1 MEAKN
6 ITLEDVK
13 EAYGKLKTYV
23 YYDNFNL
30 SLRMKLAKY
39 ENMDD
44 LDRSLTGFLKSLQEN
59 SLSNSINKIST
70 YILPKKVKQKDK
82 VKVKENNYKD
92 SISDKITI
100 VRNDIS
106 KIKGE
111 ITLSECDYNH
121 YIDAPIEVYLIDV
134 LWIMKEGLYLINNEI
149 KDNCYGNVLV
159 FDKESEEDN
168 PPIRKGTYLFERY
181 YDKYQKWRDNGLKI
195 AREQINSNN
204 SVLLTCLDIQRFYPT
219 SQIDFSKVKNTLK
232 KRDKSSKTEL
242 TDLLEEIYNKYQ
254 SILTEQ
260 KLPQIP
266 IGLLSSGVLANWYL
280 NDFDIAIKERF
291 NPVYYGRYVDDIFMV
306 LANVKPEDS
315 EDWFDKKF
323 LYGDNSPLKKDNN
336 NDYKLTN
343 YDNLKI
349 NSGKLKLFYFSPEY
363 PIAVLDNFQKRLDE
377 NSSAFWFLPED
388 DESTDSLNNEGFDI
402 VYEDSINKFREI
414 SGIKNSK
421 YGVSVFLAKQIKREI
436 ICKDSDRHKIK
447 DEIFKYFKETTL
459 LDMYSLWEK
468 VFTYFVVTNDKKSFS
483 MFRKMIEKAISQLR
497 IENDSEKSNSL
508 CRSLISYCK
517 YCMTMA
523 KALNTDFQDE
533 EDKDLTTYLRKTYLI
548 RQHYLP
554 LPIIIYTRSG
564 IEEKNLVSN
573 DIYTS
578 LTQSTNNFCLNTDED
593 SNKHP
598 YPRKIHAH
606 EICMLKLF
614 EYIRTFSEKK
624 IMNEDEYIGKII
636 KELKDYKLGD
646 DKTIPKT
653 EKRLT
658 LRKSDNKTVD
668 NPKIAVEIPKIS
680 FKDENAE
687 DKQKIKVALSNI
699 KINNKDIIESIKGK
713 SILNS
718 KKRQRHFK
726 LLNMATQ
733 ENANCL
739 ILPETSMPIELLV
752 TYAEHSRRKQQLVI
766 LGIEH
771 VISHNYCFNFS
782 VVFLPYVYKGKK
794 EVFILPRLKNH
805 YSPNECK
812 EVLRYNHFIPSTEKA
827 TYHLINWKGIQFTVF
842 NCYELADVLHRSLF
856 RSHIDI
862 LFAIEYNKD
871 TYYYSNIV
879 ESTCRD
885 LHCYFIQANTSDYGD
900 SRLSIP
906 KKHDYMTPVKIKGGD
921 NDTIITF
928 DVDIEKLRAFQVQ
941 NPIYQNKDE
950 FKNTPPGFD
959 SKNVSNRKIE
969 N

>member
-1 MEAKN
+1 MDVKN

-30 SLRMKLAKY
+30 SLRMKLAEY
-39 ENMDD
+39 ENMYD
-44 LDRSLTGFLKSLQEN
+44 LDKSLEIFLKSLQEN
-59 SLSNSINKIST
+59 SLSDSINKIST
-70 YILPKKVKQKDK
+70 YILPKKVKQ
-82 VKVKENNYKD
+82 NNGD
-92 SISDKITI
+92 SHDGKLKM

-134 LWIMKEGLYLINNEI
+134 LWIMMEGRYLINKEI

-159 FDKESEEDN
+159 FDKESEEEN

-181 YDKYQKWRDNGLKI
+181 YDKYQKWRDKGLKI
-195 AREQINSNN
+195 AREQINNNN

-219 SQIDFSKVKNTLK
+219 SQIDFNKVRKTIKERK
-232 KRDKSSKTEL
+232 KTNKTEL
-242 TDLLEEIYNKYQ
+242 TDLLEAIYNKYQ
-254 SILTEQ
+254 FQLIEQ
-260 KLPQIP
+260 KFPQLP

-306 LANVKPEDS
+306 LANVKPDAS

-323 LYGDNSPLKKDNN
+323 LYGDNSPLKKDNKN
-336 NDYKLTN
+336 NYKLAN

-349 NSGKLKLFYFSPEY
+349 NSEKLKLFYFSPEY
-363 PIAVLDNFQKRLDE
+363 PIAVLDNFQKKLDE

-402 VYEDSINKFREI
+402 VYEGSNNKLREI

-436 ICKDSDRHKIK
+436 ICKDSNRNKIK
-447 DEIFKYFKETTL
+447 EEIFKYFKGTTL
-459 LDMYSLWEK
+459 LDLYSLWEK
-468 VFTYFVVTNDKKSFS
+468 VFTYFVVINDKKSFS
-483 MFRKMIEKAISQLR
+483 MFRKMIEKAISQLE
-497 IENDSEKSNSL
+497 IENDSEKSDTM
-508 CRSLISYCK
+508 RKSLILYCK
-517 YCMTMA
+517 YCMIMA
-523 KALNTDFQDE
+523 EALNTDFQDE
-533 EDKDLTTYLRKTYLI
+533 EDRKLTAYLRKAYLI
-548 RQHYLP
+548 RQHHLP

-564 IEEKNLVSN
+564 IEEENLLSN
-573 DIYTS
+573 EIYTS
-578 LTQSTNNFCLNTDED
+578 LTQSDKDFCLNED
-593 SNKHP
+593 LEKHP
-598 YPRKIHAH
+598 RPRKIHAH
-606 EICMLKLF
+606 EICLLKLF
-614 EYIRTFSEKK
+614 EYIRTFPEKERMK
-624 IMNEDEYIGKII
+624 VDEYIGKII
-636 KELKDYKLGD
+636 EELKVNYELGD
-646 DKTIPKT
+646 DKTISISDNPIT
-653 EKRLT
+653 LT
-658 LRKSDNKTVD
+658 KSDNKTDD
-668 NPKIAVEIPKIS
+668 NSKIVVEIPKIS
-680 FKDENAE
+680 FRDENAE
-687 DKQKIKVALSNI
+687 SKQKIKVALSNI

-733 ENANCL
+733 ENADCL
-739 ILPETSMPIELLV
+739 ILPEISMSIELLL

-766 LGIEH
+766 LGMEH
-771 VISHNYCFNFS
+771 VVSHNYCFNFS
-782 VVFLPYVYKGKK
+782 VVFLPYVYNGNK
-794 EVFILPRLKNH
+794 EVFILPRRKNH

-812 EVLRYNHFIPSTEKA
+812 EVLRYNNLIPSADKA

-842 NCYELADVLHRSLF
+842 NCYELADVLHRALF

-885 LHCYFIQANTSDYGD
+885 LHCYFIQANTSDYGN

-906 KKHDYMTPVKIKGGD
+906 QKHDDMSPVMIKGGD

-928 DVDIEKLRAFQVQ
+928 DIDIKKLRNFQVQ
-941 NPIYQNKDE
+941 NPCFQNYHE

-959 SKNVSNRKIE
+959 GNNVEKRKIKKE
-969 N
+969 SL